1 MITELFK
8 EQIEEAMGYIVSTV
22 SFSVSIEKIKRML
35 RMNTDMA

>member
-8 EQIEEAMGYIVSTV
+8 EQIEEAMGYIASTV
-22 SFSVSIEKIKRML
+22 FFSVGIEKIKRML